1 MSRIHPKA
9 AVITLHPYL
18 PSEDDQ
24 LAGAR
29 DWGLPGLEGNPQISR
44 DIFRDDVRKVRTTN
58 WPSKLP
64 NRDVLLRV
72 YHDAKVPEDEVFF
85 ANPLCVGFSKGHA
98 QSVVETIHGAGAL
111 VYVHDL
117 QREFRPGDELDSL
130 WIEHARQLKNAQ
142 MGQYRKQ
149 KSN

>member
-29 DWGLPGLEGNPQISR
+29 DWGLPGLEEKPQISR
-44 DIFRDDVRKVRTTN
+44 DIFRDDVRKIRTTN

-72 YHDAKVPEDEVFF
+72 YRDSKVSEDEVFF
-85 ANPLCVGFSKGHA
+85 ANPLCVGFSQKHA
-98 QSVVETIHGAGAL
+98 QSTIEDIHRGEAL
-111 VYVHDL
+111 LYVHDMR
-117 QREFRPGDELDSL
+117 REFRPGDDLAPL
-130 WIEHARQLKNAQ
+130 WKEHLRQLKNAQ
-142 MGQYRKQ
+142 MRQYRT
-149 KSN
+149 

>member
-24 LAGAR
+24 LIGAR
-29 DWGLPGLEGNPQISR
+29 DWGLPGLEEKLQVTR
-44 DIFRDDVRKVRTTN
+44 DIFRDDVRKIRTTN
-58 WPSKLP
+58 WPSRLP

-72 YHDAKVPEDEVFF
+72 YRNSKVPEDHVFF

-98 QSVVETIHGAGAL
+98 QSVVEAIHGAGAL
-111 VYVHDL
+111 VYVHDIR
-117 QREFRPGDELDSL
+117 REFRPGDDLDPL

-149 KSN
+149 KSS